1 MKKRFCCFLFL
12 LIFCLQHI
20 SFAQKNNKDSSIVHK
35 DVRIDQL
42 IKKQVQINTQ
52 STSDGRKNS
61 KGFRLLIINTA
72 KREEAITAKAK
83 VYAIFP
89 ELKTYLNYQSPYFK
103 LKAGNFK
110 EYEDALEY
118 QIRLKS
124 IFPEGVFIINDL
136 IELKLDSEN

>member
-1 MKKRFCCFLFL
+1 MLFL
-12 LIFCLQHI
+12 TLFCFQKI
-20 SFAQKNNKDSSIVHK
+20 PFAQKNKPDSSIIHK

-42 IKKQVQINTQ
+42 IKKQIQINQQT
-52 STSDGRKNS
+52 TSDGRKTG

-72 KREEAITAKAK
+72 KREEAISAKARL
-83 VYAIFP
+83 YAAFP

-110 EYEDALEY
+110 EYEEALEY
-118 QIRLKS
+118 QIRLKLL
-124 IFPEGVFIINDL
+124 FPEGIFIITDL